1 MKTQNTSKSNRIFIV
16 LLAVVII
23 VTTMACSMGGINI
36 NKNKATIDI
45 TVTQDQ
51 VNTLLQNANE
61 NVTASDKRLMEK
73 VTSVEMQDGFV
84 RIFGEDLK
92 TDGTSVPGSFDVSIG
107 AANGELNVKII
118 AVDMP
123 GVTLDDPR
131 IVDANTE
138 IADELSKSVRETNGD
153 VLFNEA
159 SVSESGLKLR
169 MEIKLSK

>member
-1 MKTQNTSKSNRIFIV
+1 MKTQISFKSNRIILV

-23 VTTMACSMGGINI
+23 ITTMACSLGGINI
-36 NKNKATIDI
+36 NKTKAMIDI

-61 NVTASDKRLMEK
+61 SVTASDKRLMEK
-73 VTSVEMQDGFV
+73 VTSVEMHEGFV

-92 TDGTSVPGSFDVSIG
+92 TDGTSVPGSFDVSVG
-107 AANGELNVKII
+107 AVNDELTVKII

-131 IVDANTE
+131 IVDTNTE
-138 IADELSKSVRETNGD
+138 MANELSKSVRETNGD
-153 VLFNEA
+153 VLFKEA
-159 SVSESGLKLR
+159 SVSESGLKLK